1 VRVGCLAGRFI
12 RTATRGRKLLKPLRQ
27 WICDECQRVIRAP
40 EQGWVEWLIES
51 KSRKQKGF
59 RIVHF
64 RAYSPRRPQ
73 AYCHVYREQ
82 RKQGGADV
90 LVDEVYL
97 THFVDRGPTP
107 ILLSFIDPGPHVERE
122 YAGPKV
128 ADLREWTEFA
138 RRLTIPY
145 YEQARL
151 YLDRAAREGFF
162 NNSYEPE
169 IYYPAT
175 LKRVI
180 DRYSP

>member
-1 VRVGCLAGRFI
+1 MRVRSVVDRFA
-12 RTATRGRKLLKPLRQ
+12 RTMTRARRRLEPLRQ
-27 WICDECQRVIRAP
+27 WICDDCHRIIGSP

-51 KSRKQKGF
+51 GSRKQKGF

-64 RAYSPRRPQ
+64 RNYSPRRPR
-73 AYCHVYREQ
+73 AYCHIYREQ
-82 RKQGGADV
+82 RKQGGADE

-97 THFVDRGPTP
+97 THFVDRGSTP
-107 ILLSFIDPGPHVERE
+107 ILLSFIDPGPYVEKE

-128 ADLREWTEFA
+128 AELREWTEFA

-151 YLDRAAREGFF
+151 YLARAAREGFLSS
-162 NNSYEPE
+162 SYEPE
-169 IYYPAT
+169 IYYPAN

-180 DRYSP
+180 DRYGP